1 MDSIDSIKER
11 IKHIINTKGL
21 TSSKF
26 ADIIGVQRSGISHI
40 LSGRNKP
47 GLELLN
53 KILVN
58 FTDISGDWLITGE
71 GEIYKNKRSEDTQMT
86 KQLFPDESEEKSTSK
101 VEELDINREEDPPVY
116 QTKRVTEEKVAVSP
130 ESLPTDSTKSIE
142 KVVVFY
148 SDRTFREYSPE

>member
-1 MDSIDSIKER
+1 MESADSIKER
-11 IKHIINTKGL
+11 IKRIIISKGL

-53 KILVN
+53 KILIN
-58 FTDISGDWLITGE
+58 FPEISGDWLITGE
-71 GEIYKNKRSEDTQMT
+71 GELYKNRQSKNTQVA
-86 KQLFPDESEEKSTSK
+86 KQLFPADEEKSVPK
-101 VEELDINREEDPPVY
+101 VEELSMNREEDPPVY
-116 QTKRVTEEKVAVSP
+116 QTKKRTDEKAAVSP
-130 ESLPTDSTKSIE
+130 ELLSAESTKSIE
-142 KVVVFY
+142 KIVVFY

>member
-1 MDSIDSIKER
+1 MDSVDSIKER
-11 IKHIINTKGL
+11 IKRIIISKGL

-47 GLELLN
+47 GLDLLN

-86 KQLFPDESEEKSTSK
+86 KQLFPDESEEKFTTK
-101 VEELDINREEDPPVY
+101 VEELDVNREEDAPVY
-116 QTKRVTEEKVAVSP
+116 QTKKRTEEKAAVSP
-130 ESLPTDSTKSIE
+130 ELIPSDSAKSVE
-142 KVVVFY
+142 KLVVFY

>member
-1 MDSIDSIKER
+1 MDSVDSIKER
-11 IKHIINTKGL
+11 IKRIIISKGL

-47 GLELLN
+47 GLDLLN

-86 KQLFPDESEEKSTSK
+86 KQLFPDESEEKFTTK
-101 VEELDINREEDPPVY
+101 VEELDVNREEDAPVY
-116 QTKRVTEEKVAVSP
+116 QTKKRTEEKAAVSP
-130 ESLPTDSTKSIE
+130 ELIPSDSAKSVE
-142 KVVVFY
+142 KIVVFY